1 MKKKPSIVLFLILFC
16 LNNSPANAR
25 EESSL
30 KLWYDKPATQWVEA
44 LPVGNGRM
52 GAMVYGDPSRETWQ
66 LNENTVWAGQPNRN
80 DNPDAREALP
90 EVRRLIFSQQFSE
103 AQALIDQKFITKTSH
118 GMPYQTVGNLR
129 LFFPGHEN
137 YLDYYRELDLENA
150 TVSSRY
156 KVDDVTYQTRVFSS
170 FPDQVIVGRITA
182 DKTAALHFSVTLDS
196 FPGAEL
202 STEGKDQLV
211 LYGTTSDFEGVKGA
225 VKYCARIKILT
236 KGGSV
241 TAGDTVL
248 TVTGADTATI
258 YVSMATNFVKYNDL
272 GGNSYEKS
280 AAYLDQALQK
290 SYDHILKDHSKDYQ
304 KYFNRVHL
312 DLGTTQAA
320 NRPTDERIERFST
333 EDDPQLVALY
343 FQFGRYLLISSSRPG
358 GQPANLQGIWNNRLF
373 PPWDSKYTVNINT
386 EMNYWPSQIT
396 NLAELD
402 EPLIRMTAELSHT
415 GKQTARDMYG
425 AKGWVLHHNTD
436 IWRINGPVDGA
447 FWGMWPMG
455 GAWLSQY
462 LFDKYLYNGDTEY
475 LEDVYPVIKEA
486 SRFFLDFLI
495 EEPQHNWLVVTPSV
509 SPENA
514 PRVHPEYSVTAG
526 ATMDNQLIFDLFT
539 KTIEA
544 ARILKK
550 DKSLVDSIFNSL
562 DRLPPMQIGSWGQLQ
577 EWMYDLDSPGDRH
590 RHVSHLYG
598 LYPSNQISP
607 FRTPALFWA
616 AKTSLEARGDEST
629 GWSMGWKVNL
639 WARLLDGDHAYKLI
653 TDQLS
658 PAVQPGGR
666 PRGGTYPNLFD
677 AHPPFQIDGNF
688 GCTAGIAE
696 MLLQSHDGAIHLLPA
711 LPKAWKRG
719 TVRGLKAR
727 GGFEIGLSW
736 ENGILN
742 SAIIRSSLGGVCRL
756 RSYVPL
762 SGKGLKKARG
772 VNPNPNFFVAGVKA
786 PLVHSTNNAVESGHT
801 KVYEY
806 DIRTK
811 KGDIIQ
817 ITAPGIN

>member
-1 MKKKPSIVLFLILFC
+1 MKKLRSIVLVLILFC
-16 LNNSPANAR
+16 LNNPRVNAQ
-25 EESSL
+25 EGSSL

-52 GAMVYGDPSRETWQ
+52 GAMVYGDPSSETWQ

-80 DNPDAREALP
+80 DNTDARDVLN
-90 EVRRLIFSQQFSE
+90 EVRKLIFNQQFSE
-103 AQALIDQKFITKTSH
+103 AQALIDQKFISKTSH

-137 YLDYYRELDLENA
+137 FSDYFRELDLKNA
-150 TVSSRY
+150 TVSSHY

-170 FPDQVIVGRITA
+170 FPHQVIVGRITA
-182 DKTAALHFSVTLDS
+182 DKTAALHFSVTMDF

-202 STEGKDQLV
+202 SAVGKDELV
-211 LYGTTSDFEGVKGA
+211 LSGTTSDYEGVKGA

-241 TAGDTVL
+241 TASDSVL
-248 TVTGADTATI
+248 TVKGADTATI
-258 YVSMATNFVKYNDL
+258 YVSMATNFIKYNDL
-272 GGNSYEKS
+272 GGNAREKS
-280 AAYLDQALQK
+280 AAYLDRVLQK
-290 SYDHILKDHSKDYQ
+290 SYDGILKDHREDYQ

-358 GQPANLQGIWNNRLF
+358 GQPANLQGIWNDRLF

-386 EMNYWPSQIT
+386 EMNYWPAQIT
-396 NLAELD
+396 NLAHLD
-402 EPLIRMTAELSHT
+402 EPLIRMTAELSQT

-425 AKGWVLHHNTD
+425 AGGWVLHHNTD

-455 GAWLSQY
+455 GAWLSQH
-462 LFDKYLYNGDTEY
+462 LFDKYLYNGDKEY
-475 LEDVYPVIKEA
+475 LEKIYPVIKEA
-486 SRFFLDFLI
+486 SRFFLDFLT
-495 EEPQHNWLVVTPSV
+495 EEPQHNWLVVSPSI

-514 PRVHPEYSVTAG
+514 PSAHPQYSVTAG
-526 ATMDNQLIFDLFT
+526 ATMDNQLVFDLFT
-539 KTIEA
+539 KTRES

-550 DKSLVDSIFNSL
+550 DKGLTDSISKAL

-577 EWMYDLDSPGDRH
+577 EWMEDWDHPEDKH

-607 FRTPALFWA
+607 FRTPELASA
-616 AKTSLEARGDEST
+616 AKTSLLARGDEST

-653 TDQLS
+653 KDQLTPS
-658 PAVQPGGR
+658 VQPDGR

-696 MLLQSHDGAIHLLPA
+696 MLLQSHDGAVHLLPA
-711 LPKAWKRG
+711 LPEAWAEG
-719 TVRGLKAR
+719 TIKGLKAR
-727 GGFEIGLSW
+727 GGFEIDISW
-736 ENGILN
+736 ENGKLD
-742 SAIIRSSLGGVCRL
+742 SATIRSSLGGVCRL
-756 RSYVPL
+756 RSCVPL
-762 SGKGLKKARG
+762 KGKGLKKARG
-772 VNPNPNFFVAGVKA
+772 VNPNSHFFVVGVKA
-786 PLVHSTNNAVESGHT
+786 PLVHSANNTIEPVD
-801 KVYEY
+801 KQVYEY

-811 KGDIIQ
+811 KGGVIQ
-817 ITAPGIN
+817 ITGPDLK